1 MAEHRGWEEHPLR
14 PWRGY
19 GLVLV
24 LLVTS
29 FIWAAA
35 SDTRFD
41 RGGRVVLGAAT
52 LLLALRAAGVK
63 RQVIAIV
70 SIPVG
75 AAVVG
80 TLIVAGGGIED
91 VAATA
96 IINGLLV
103 AAIPVAVFY
112 DLNRTRAVTPHI
124 ITGLLCVYLVIGL
137 FFTLLYR
144 AVDHFQ
150 PGSFFAQTHTATN
163 DTYLYF
169 SFVTLTT
176 VGYGDLTPAHDLG
189 RTIAIIEALTG
200 QLYLVTVVALAVSH
214 FVATARTR
222 SSAGRP

>member
-1 MAEHRGWEEHPLR
+1 MAGHNEHPLR

-24 LLVTS
+24 LLVAS
-29 FIWAAA
+29 FIWSAA
-35 SDTRFD
+35 SDNRFD
-41 RGGRVVLGAAT
+41 RAGRVVLGAAT

-63 RQVIAIV
+63 RRVIALL

-75 AAVVG
+75 LAVVG
-80 TLIVAGGGIED
+80 GLIAAGGGIED

-137 FFTLLYR
+137 FFTLVYR

-150 PGSFFAQTHTATN
+150 PGPFFAQTRVATSE
-163 DTYLYF
+163 TYLYF

-176 VGYGDLTPAHDLG
+176 VGYGDLTAARDLG
-189 RTIAIIEALTG
+189 RTIAILEALTG

-214 FVATARTR
+214 FVAGAGTR
-222 SSAGRP
+222 SSAGPP